1 MSFIQGLVFEGGGE
15 KGNVGKVIGI
25 VVGKFGSGGRVNC
38 GIVGMAKV
46 EHLLEA
52 VLELLA
58 KVEPFLEAMLE
69 LLAKV
74 AMLVLEV
81 LV

>member
-1 MSFIQGLVFEGGGE
+1 MNFIQGLVFEGGGE
-15 KGNVGKVIGI
+15 KKGNDGIVIGI
-25 VVGKFGSGGRVNC
+25 VVGKFGSGGR
-38 GIVGMAKV
+38 AKV

-52 VLELLA
+52 MLELLA
-58 KVEPFLEAMLE
+58 KVEPFLEVMLE